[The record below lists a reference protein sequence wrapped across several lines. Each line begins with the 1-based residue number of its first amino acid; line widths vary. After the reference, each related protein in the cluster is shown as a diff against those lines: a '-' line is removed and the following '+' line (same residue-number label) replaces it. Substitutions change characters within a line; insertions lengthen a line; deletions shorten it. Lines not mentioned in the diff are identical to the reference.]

1 MARTKKEKALFQ
13 QEEYTVTFKRWIS
26 REIESGQ
33 LTTKEAIERFNIR
46 RDSATINRWIHE
58 YGLGKELSL
67 ATMTPKEKQDKL
79 LLEKRIK
86 ELEKAL
92 DMAKLKNIAIETM
105 IDIAEEQFNIPIRKK
120 AGANRSSE

>member
-1 MARTKKEKALFQ
+1 MTKEKAEKTSLQ
-13 QEEYTVTFKRWIS
+13 QEEYSVSFKRWIS
-26 REIESGQ
+26 REIESGKQ
-33 LTTKEAIERFNIR
+33 TTKEAITRFNIK
-46 RDSATINRWIHE
+46 RDSVTINRWIHE

-67 ATMTPKEKQDKL
+67 ATMTPEEKQDKL

-105 IDIAEEQFNIPIRKK
+105 IDVAEEQFNIPIRKK
-120 AGANRSSE
+120 AGLKQ

>member
-1 MARTKKEKALFQ
+1 MTKEKEKKTSLQ
-13 QEEYTVTFKRWIS
+13 QEEYSVSFKRWIS
-26 REIESGQ
+26 REIESGKISV
-33 LTTKEAIERFNIR
+33 KEAIERFNIN
-46 RDSATINRWIHE
+46 RDITAIYKWIYK

-67 ATMTPKEKQDKL
+67 ATMTPEEKQDKL

-105 IDIAEEQFNIPIRKK
+105 IDIAEEQFNISIRKK
-120 AGANRSSE
+120 AGLKQ